1 MKSTGKNT
9 RTAGVFP
16 YVEFCLRDAPD
27 DSSSFRR
34 NLSIGEAGLES
45 YGERFGLLF
54 VDYTNQKRIFKD
66 SAHWYSKVAATQGA
80 EL

>member
-1 MKSTGKNT
+1 MKSTGVRGFFHRSLTDNFEWHS
-9 RTAGVFP
+9 G
-16 YVEFCLRDAPD
+16 
-27 DSSSFRR
+27 
-34 NLSIGEAGLES
+34 

-80 EL
+80 KL